1 MLTDL
6 LSATRDY
13 WRQLDKVETA
23 YKRNEMTLEEVDTE
37 VQRLMVELG
46 HHRSRA
52 LKDIWASLQH
62 FAKQQ
67 SDVLA
72 GTAMLGILAYVWLVN
87 IV

>member
-1 MLTDL
+1 MFTDL
-6 LSATRDY
+6 LSATRSY
-13 WRQLDKVETA
+13 WHQLNEVETA

-46 HHRSRA
+46 HQRRRA
-52 LKDIWASLQH
+52 LKDAWASLQH

-87 IV
+87 VV